1 MRSHSRGR
9 RNEQVVRILEV
20 LRDLSQSGGVDLYE
34 LAERFGTTVRTIR
47 RDFDALAEAGL
58 PLREEEGE
66 GRRKRWA
73 VAYRDNQ
80 RHLENLLGTGHYLA
94 LRIAMGQ
101 GGPARSVPSV
111 FTALEDLSDRVE
123 QALGPKGRQ
132 ALRDIETCFHSYE
145 RFAYQRSSPDVFW
158 PLVEATA
165 QKRLCRI
172 TYTAPRRRPAPKTFD
187 VVPLRLFAHD
197 GAAYLL
203 GWGPKHR
210 STLTL
215 NLTRVCRL
223 QVLKTNPP
231 QLPAVDLTELENRAF
246 GVYAGGE
253 PTTFVLRFSPDLA
266 PLIRE
271 RVWHSTQALRDLSSG
286 GLELTFRCAA
296 SYEVTA
302 WVASWRQGV
311 EVVEPLALRE
321 ELAGYGA
328 WLQGTYAPTERRRR
342 NAPRSKGVGRG

>member
-34 LAERFGTTVRTIR
+34 LADRFGTTVRTIR

-73 VAYRDNQ
+73 VAYRDSQ

-111 FTALEDLSDRVE
+111 FTALEDL
-123 QALGPKGRQ
+123 
-132 ALRDIETCFHSYE
+132 
-145 RFAYQRSSPDVFW
+145 
-158 PLVEATA
+158 
-165 QKRLCRI
+165 
-172 TYTAPRRRPAPKTFD
+172 
-187 VVPLRLFAHD
+187 
-197 GAAYLL
+197 
-203 GWGPKHR
+203 
-210 STLTL
+210 
-215 NLTRVCRL
+215 
-223 QVLKTNPP
+223 
-231 QLPAVDLTELENRAF
+231 
-246 GVYAGGE
+246 
-253 PTTFVLRFSPDLA
+253 
-266 PLIRE
+266 IRE
-271 RVWHSTQALRDLSSG
+271 RVWHSTQALRDLRSG

-311 EVVEPLALRE
+311 EVVEPPALRE

-328 WLQGTYAPTERRRR
+328 WLQGTYAAPKRKRRD
-342 NAPRSKGVGRG
+342 